1 MIPVD
6 ELRPLSAARLLALW
20 RDCREAA
27 EDPLERTLLCNA
39 GCWRRA
45 AIGRALRL
53 RR

>member
-27 EDPLERTLLCNA
+27 EDPPGADAFVQRPGTGGVLLS
-39 GCWRRA
+39 GRRSSF
-45 AIGRALRL
+45 R
-53 RR
+53 